1 MLQFVLD
8 RDIRDMRYDAAFM
21 EKAKDRFQNGDGY
34 SRRFV
39 YQHSV
44 YKFVQQGNSV
54 WLLYRESNGLR
65 QQSLVEWHNEAT

>member
-1 MLQFVLD
+1 VFGFVLD

-21 EKAKDRFQNGDGY
+21 EKAKERFHNGDGY

-44 YKFVQQGNSV
+44 YKFCQRGNGE
-54 WLLYRESNGLR
+54 WLLYRESNGPR
-65 QQSLVEWHNEAT
+65 QQTLMQMSEVG

>member
-1 MLQFVLD
+1 MKVVLD
-8 RDIRDMRYDAAFM
+8 PEIMEMRHDHAFM

-44 YKFVQQGNSV
+44 YKFVQRGNGD
-54 WLLYRESNGLR
+54 WLLYRESNGKNGE
-65 QQSLVEWHNEAT
+65 VWE